1 MDVKNFSITSEE
13 INKFLEGRNPMKRIV
28 NMEYNYN
35 DSYISIIYRD
45 DNGKKLVEKD
55 PFHPFVWAT
64 RRACLKLC
72 NGDRKKVKRLMN
84 EYGIGIKT
92 LITDSIDGIPCPNIE
107 DGYIFMFYAI
117 NSMSYNKFL
126 RFFSEANNPIY
137 SKQNSNESNTV
148 SDDRQYLIVT
158 PQEQHMI
165 ATGKRYFKGYDDYD
179 NVYRMTFDLETGGLD
194 PHKWRIEQI
203 GIRTNKGFEKIIAIT
218 GDSKDEKNINELKA
232 IETMFKI
239 IYTFKP
245 DVITAHNGENFD
257 WNFIFVRCE
266 MLGTSIANIS
276 SKYFNGQPIYK
287 RNKKSVL
294 KLGGEIEYFYPTIV
308 PGINITDSLHA
319 VRRAQAIDSNMQ
331 KADLKYVTKYS
342 KMNKQNRVYVPGDK
356 ISEIWNITDE
366 IYAFN
371 DNNGNWYKIS
381 DENPIKS
388 DYEKVSGRYIVER
401 YLMDDLWEC
410 DKVELRYNQPNFLL
424 CKLLPTT
431 FTRCCTMGTAAQ
443 WKLLML
449 AWSYEQKLAIPP
461 FGKAGRFTGGLSRLL
476 KTGYVDNVVKL
487 DYNSLYPSIILT
499 WKIKSPQDL
508 QKVLLA
514 FLEYIL
520 SQREKYKKLKKA
532 AGKEKD
538 KIDEI
543 IKTFNGSNND
553 LHELER
559 EYAKWA
565 EEESSNDKKQLPLKI
580 FGNSYFGGTGNPS
593 LFPFSNLTS
602 AEKTTCIGRQ
612 CLRLMIK
619 WFNDKGYDPIVGD
632 SFTGDTPLFI
642 KYKNSGLIDIK
653 PISEIIDEN
662 NIKKDIL
669 NREYDYSIKPYY
681 VLCRSGW
688 HEVEYIYRHKTNKNI
703 YEITDGD
710 TKVNV
715 TEDHSLFD
723 DKQNK
728 LNPSDMTNNT
738 KLEYYSGKIYIN
750 KKFNDETAQFTQ
762 IAATFAVAEKCK
774 KNEIDRIPIP
784 ILNGDKKI
792 KSLFINALEKYNID
806 LTNKSKT
813 FIAGLL
819 YLKNSLNK

>member
-1 MDVKNFSITSEE
+1 MNSENFAVTTDE
-13 INKFLEGRNPMKRIV
+13 INAFLNGRNPMEGIV
-28 NMEYNYN
+28 NMEYNYT
-35 DSYISIIYRD
+35 DSHITIFYRD
-45 DNGKKLVEKD
+45 KNDKKHIVED

-64 RRACLKLC
+64 RRACVKLC
-72 NGDRKKVKRLMN
+72 NGDRKKVKRLMQK
-84 EYGIGIKT
+84 YGIGIKVLT
-92 LITDSIDGIPCPNIE
+92 TDSIDGTPCPNIE
-107 DGYIFMFYAI
+107 NGYIFMFYAI
-117 NSMSYNKFL
+117 NAMSYNNFL
-126 RFFSEANNPIY
+126 NFFKEAENPIF
-137 SKQNSNESNTV
+137 SKNNDGKD
-148 SDDRQYLIVT
+148 DDRQYLIVT

-165 ATGKRYFKGYDDYD
+165 ATGKRYFKGFDDYD
-179 NVYRMTFDLETGGLD
+179 NVYRMTFDLETSGLD
-194 PHKWRIEQI
+194 PHTHRIEQI
-203 GIRTNKGFEKIIAIT
+203 GIRTNRGFEKIFEIT
-218 GDSKDEKNINELKA
+218 GNTEDEKNNNELRG
-232 IETMFKI
+232 IETMLKI

-257 WNFIFVRCE
+257 WNFIIVRCDE
-266 MLGTSIANIS
+266 LGMPLSNLSA
-276 SKYFNGQPIYK
+276 KYFNGKYIYK
-287 RNKKSVL
+287 QKKQSIL
-294 KLGGEIEYFYPTIV
+294 KLGGEVEYFFPTIV

-342 KMNKQNRVYVPGDK
+342 KMKKPNRVYVPGDK
-356 ISEIWNITDE
+356 ISTIWNDLGD
-366 IYAFN
+366 YAFN
-371 DNNGNWYKIS
+371 DEDGSWYKITDS
-381 DENPIKS
+381 KKLLDNYVIK
-388 DYEKVSGRYIVER
+388 SGRYIVNR
-401 YLMDDLWEC
+401 YLLDDLWEC

-449 AWSYEQKLAIPP
+449 AWSYENNLAIPP
-461 FGKAGRFTGGLSRLL
+461 FGKAGKFTGGLSRLL
-476 KTGYVDNVVKL
+476 KTGYVNNVVKL

-520 SQREKYKKLKKA
+520 TQREKYKKLKKT
-532 AGKEKD
+532 AGKEKEKIAD
-538 KIDEI
+538 KL
-543 IKTFNGSNND
+543 KHFNGNPD
-553 LHELER
+553 ELHILNR

-619 WFNDKGYDPIVGD
+619 WFSDKGYDPIVGD

-642 KYKNSGLIDIK
+642 KYKGSGLIDIK

-662 NIKKDIL
+662 SIKKDAL

-688 HEVEYIYRHKTNKNI
+688 HEVEYIYRHKTNKDI
-703 YEITDGD
+703 YEVTDGD

-723 DKQNK
+723 SNKNK
-728 LNPSDMTNNT
+728 LKPTDITNDS
-738 KLEYYSGKIYIN
+738 KLEYYDGKIYGD
-750 KKFNDETAQFTQ
+750 KKLDKISQNLKYLNT
-762 IAATFAVAEKCK
+762 IAVLRLAGECLVNHT
-774 KNEIDRIPIP
+774 DRIPIE
-784 ILNGDKKI
+784 ILNGNNEV
-792 KSLFINALEKYNID
+792 KSLFIDTLEKYNID
-806 LTNKSKT
+806 LASKSKT

-819 YLKNSLNK
+819 YLKNSLDK

>member
-1 MDVKNFSITSEE
+1 MDNNIKKEITSDE
-13 INKFLEGRNPMKRIV
+13 INNFLNGKNPMERIV
-28 NMEYNYN
+28 NMEYNYMDN
-35 DSYISIIYRD
+35 YISIFYRNETD
-45 DNGKKLVEKD
+45 KKCLQKD

-64 RRACLKLC
+64 RRACLRLC
-72 NGDRKKVKRLMN
+72 NGDRKKVKYLMQK
-84 EYGIGIKT
+84 YGIGIKV
-92 LITDSIDGIPCPNIE
+92 LATDSIDGVPCPNID

-117 NSMSYNKFL
+117 NAMSYNSFLKF
-126 RFFSEANNPIY
+126 FKDAENPIF
-137 SKQNSNESNTV
+137 SKNNDTKT
-148 SDDRQYLIVT
+148 DDKQYLIVT

-194 PHKWRIEQI
+194 PHKHRIEQI
-203 GIRTNKGFEKIIAIT
+203 GIRTNRGFEKIFEIT
-218 GDSKDEKNINELKA
+218 GNTKEELDINELSG
-232 IETMFKI
+232 IETMLKI
-239 IYTFKP
+239 IYTYKP

-257 WNFIFVRCE
+257 WNFIIVRCDE
-266 MLGTSIANIS
+266 LGKPLSELS
-276 SKYFNGQPIYK
+276 SKYFNGKYIYK
-287 RNKKSVL
+287 QKKQSIL
-294 KLGGEIEYFYPTIV
+294 KLGGEVEYFYPTIV

-342 KMNKQNRVYVPGDK
+342 KMKKPNRVYVPGDK
-356 ISEIWNITDE
+356 ISKIWNDLND
-366 IYAFN
+366 YAFN
-371 DNNGNWYKIS
+371 DDDGSWYKIS
-381 DENPIKS
+381 DDKKLVEG
-388 DYEKVSGRYIVER
+388 YEITNGRYIVNR
-401 YLMDDLWEC
+401 YLLDDLWEC

-449 AWSYEQKLAIPP
+449 AWSYENNLAIPP
-461 FGKAGRFTGGLSRLL
+461 FGKAGKFTGGLSRLL
-476 KTGYVDNVVKL
+476 KTGYVNNVVKL

-499 WKIKSPQDL
+499 WQIKSPQDL

-520 SQREKYKKLKKA
+520 TQREKYKKLKKI
-532 AGKEKD
+532 AGKEKERTGEMLSTLNEHD
-538 KIDEI
+538 ADFHK
-543 IKTFNGSNND
+543 
-553 LHELER
+553 LQLE
-559 EYAKWA
+559 YNKWA

-619 WFNDKGYDPIVGD
+619 WFSDKGYDPIVGD

-642 KYKNSGLIDIK
+642 KYKDSGLIDIK
-653 PISEIIDEN
+653 PISEIIDKN
-662 NIKKDIL
+662 SIKKDAL

-723 DKQNK
+723 SNKNK
-728 LNPSDMTNNT
+728 LKPSDITNDS
-738 KLEYYSGKIYIN
+738 KLEYYDGKIYGD
-750 KKFNDETAQFTQ
+750 KKLDEISQNS
-762 IAATFAVAEKCK
+762 
-774 KNEIDRIPIP
+774 KNLNTIVVLRLVGECLVNHTDRIPIE
-784 ILNGDKKI
+784 ILNGNNEV
-792 KSLFINALEKYNID
+792 KSLFIDTLEKYNID
-806 LTNKSKT
+806 LASKSKT

>member
-1 MDVKNFSITSEE
+1 MDTEIIKKEITTEE
-13 INKFLEGRNPMKRIV
+13 INTFLNGHNPMERIV
-28 NMEYNYN
+28 NMEYNYM
-35 DSYISIIYRD
+35 DSYITIIYRD
-45 DNGKKLVEKD
+45 ENGKKCEERD

-64 RRACLKLC
+64 RRACVKLC
-72 NGDRKKVKRLMN
+72 NGDRKKVKRLMQK
-84 EYGIGIKT
+84 YGIGIKVLT
-92 LITDSIDGIPCPNIE
+92 TDSIDKVPCPNIE

-117 NSMSYNKFL
+117 NSMSYNSFL
-126 RFFSEANNPIY
+126 SFFKEAENPIF
-137 SKQNSNESNTV
+137 SKNNENK

-165 ATGKRYFKGYDDYD
+165 STGKRYFKGYDDYD
-179 NVYRMTFDLETGGLD
+179 DVYRMTFDLETQGLD
-194 PHKWRIEQI
+194 PHKHRIEQI
-203 GIRTNKGFEKIIAIT
+203 GIRTNRGFSKIFEIT
-218 GDSKDEKNINELKA
+218 GDSEEEKNKSELEG
-232 IETMFKI
+232 IETMLKI
-239 IYTFKP
+239 IYTYKP

-257 WNFIFVRCE
+257 WNFIIVRCDE
-266 MLGTSIANIS
+266 LGLPLSTLSA
-276 SKYFNGQPIYK
+276 KYFKGKYIYK
-287 RNKKSVL
+287 QKKQTVL
-294 KLGGEIEYFYPTIV
+294 KLGGEVEYFYPTIV

-342 KMNKQNRVYVPGDK
+342 KMKKPDRVYVPGDK
-356 ISEIWNITDE
+356 ISTIYNDFSES
-366 IYAFN
+366 YAFN
-371 DNNGNWYKIS
+371 DEDGSWYKLS
-381 DENPIKS
+381 ENKKLT
-388 DYEKVSGRYIVER
+388 DGYRLVSGRYIVNR
-401 YLMDDLWEC
+401 YLLDDLWEC

-449 AWSYEQKLAIPP
+449 AWSYENNLAIPP
-461 FGKAGRFTGGLSRLL
+461 FGKAGKFTGGLSRLL
-476 KTGYVDNVVKL
+476 KTGYVNNVVKL

-520 SQREKYKKLKKA
+520 TQREKYKKLKKK
-532 AGKEKD
+532 AGKEKEQ
-538 KIDEI
+538 IGEMLSTLNEHDED
-543 IKTFNGSNND
+543 FHR
-553 LHELER
+553 LQLE
-559 EYAKWA
+559 YNKWA

-619 WFNDKGYDPIVGD
+619 WFSDKGYDPIVGD

-642 KYKNSGLIDIK
+642 KYKDNGLIDIK

-662 NIKKDIL
+662 NIQKDLL
-669 NREYDYSIKPYY
+669 NREYDYSNKPYY

-703 YEITDGD
+703 YEITDGN
-710 TKVNV
+710 TKVNI

-723 DKQNK
+723 NNQNK
-728 LNPSDMTNNT
+728 LNPNDITDNT
-738 KLEYYSGKIYIN
+738 KLEYYSGKIYRG
-750 KKFNDETAQFTQ
+750 KKLNDEIAQFAQ
-762 IAATFAVAEKCK
+762 IAATFVAAEKCK

-792 KSLFINALEKYNID
+792 KSLFIGALEKYNID
-806 LTNKSKT
+806 LTNKTKT

>member
-1 MDVKNFSITSEE
+1 MNTEVIKREITSEE
-13 INKFLEGRNPMKRIV
+13 INAFLNGRNPMERIV
-28 NMEYNYN
+28 NMEYDYMN
-35 DSYISIIYRD
+35 SYINIIYRD
-45 DNGKKLVEKD
+45 ENGNKCEEQD

-64 RRACLKLC
+64 RRACVKLC
-72 NGDRKKVKRLMN
+72 NGDRKKVKKLMN
-84 EYGIGIKT
+84 EYGIGIKV
-92 LITDSIDGIPCPNIE
+92 LIIDSIDDIPCPNIE
-107 DGYIFMFYAI
+107 NGYIFMFYAI
-117 NSMSYNKFL
+117 NAMSYNKFL
-126 RFFSEANNPIY
+126 QFFKKAENPIF
-137 SKQNSNESNTV
+137 SKDNENK

-179 NVYRMTFDLETGGLD
+179 NVYRMVFDLETEGLD
-194 PHKWRIEQI
+194 PHKHRIEQI
-203 GIRTNKGFEKIIAIT
+203 GIHTNRGFEKIFEIS
-218 GDSKDEKNINELKA
+218 GNSEEEKDKNELNG
-232 IETMFKI
+232 IETMLKI
-239 IYTFKP
+239 IYTYKP

-257 WNFIFVRCE
+257 WNFIIVRCDE
-266 MLGTSIANIS
+266 LGLPLSTLSA
-276 SKYFNGQPIYK
+276 KYFNGKYIFKQK
-287 RNKKSVL
+287 RQTVL
-294 KLGGEIEYFYPTIV
+294 KLGGEVEYFYPTIV
-308 PGINITDSLHA
+308 PGINVTDSLHA

-342 KMNKQNRVYVPGDK
+342 KMKKPDRVYVPGDK
-356 ISEIWNITDE
+356 ISIIYNDFSES
-366 IYAFN
+366 YAFN
-371 DNNGNWYKIS
+371 DEDGDWYKMTDDKPLI
-381 DENPIKS
+381 NGYRP
-388 DYEKVSGRYIVER
+388 VSGRYIVNR
-401 YLMDDLWEC
+401 YLLDDLWEC

-449 AWSYEQKLAIPP
+449 AWSYENNLAIPP
-461 FGKAGRFTGGLSRLL
+461 FGKAGKFTGGLSRLL
-476 KTGYVDNVVKL
+476 KTGYVNNVVKL

-520 SQREKYKKLKKA
+520 TQREKYKKLKKK
-532 AGKEKD
+532 AGKEKERVEEMMSTITD
-538 KIDEI
+538 DES
-543 IKTFNGSNND
+543 K
-553 LHELER
+553 LHELQL
-559 EYAKWA
+559 EYNKWA

-619 WFNDKGYDPIVGD
+619 WFSDKGYDPIVGD

-642 KYKNSGLIDIK
+642 KYKDSGLIDIK

-662 NIKKDIL
+662 NIQKDL
-669 NREYDYSIKPYY
+669 LDREYDYSNKPYY

-703 YEITDGD
+703 FEITDGN
-710 TKVNV
+710 TKINV

-723 DKQNK
+723 NEQNK
-728 LNPSDMTNNT
+728 LNPNDITDNT
-738 KLEYYSGKIYIN
+738 KLEYYSGKIYAN
-750 KKFNDETAQFTQ
+750 KNLNNEIAQFAQ
-762 IAATFAVAEKCK
+762 IAATFAVVEKCK

-792 KSLFINALEKYNID
+792 KSLFIDVLEKNNID

-819 YLKNSLNK
+819 YLKNCLNK